1 MATVKFELFVALRYL
16 LARRQHASISRVSLF
31 STIGVAVGVLALIV
45 ALALMTGLQGE
56 LRNRIL
62 GSTAHI
68 YVWKIGGIDDYHAEV
83 KRLSQFDGVA
93 GAAPAIFGKA
103 IVSSGSETAFITL
116 KGIDPALEGRVTD
129 IERTMQQGKLL
140 ALDGTEGTDDDERP
154 GILLG
159 QDLAKQIGV
168 KIGDLVELTTPT
180 ATLTPTGSIL
190 RARTVRVVGIFALGL
205 FEFDSAYGFVSLD
218 LAKRL
223 LAKDHPDLIQLRV
236 NDIYRANAI
245 ARDIE
250 NTLGDKYS
258 ADDWSRM
265 NRSLFSALTLEKMAI
280 SITIGLIVLV
290 GALNIISSLILLVRQ
305 KSRDIAILKT
315 MGTSSRRVMGIF
327 MMQGLVI
334 GVVGTTVGA
343 VIGVSLCWVLDRY
356 KLIQIPMDVYQ
367 VSHVPFVVL
376 PWDLFTVVVASILIC
391 FLATIYPSR
400 QASALDPVQALR
412 AE

>member
-1 MATVKFELFVALRYL
+1 MVFVSFELFVALRYL

-31 STIGVAVGVLALIV
+31 STIGVAVGVLALVV

-83 KRLSQFDGVA
+83 QRLSQFPGVA
-93 GAAPAIFGKA
+93 GAGPAIFGKA
-103 IVSSGSETAFITL
+103 LVASGSETAFITL
-116 KGIDPALEGRVTD
+116 KGIDPVLEGHVTD

-140 ALDGTEGTDDDERP
+140 ALEGAEDERP
-154 GILLG
+154 GILVG
-159 QDLAKQIGV
+159 RDLAKQIGV
-168 KIGDLVELTTPT
+168 KVGDLVEVTTPT
-180 ATLTPTGSIL
+180 ATLTPGGVMTRGRTL
-190 RARTVRVVGIFALGL
+190 RVAGIFALGL

-236 NDIYRANAI
+236 NDIYSANGI
-245 ARDIE
+245 ARNIE
-250 NTLGDKYS
+250 TELGDKYS

-265 NRSLFSALTLEKMAI
+265 NQSLFSALWLEKMAI
-280 SITIGLIVLV
+280 SITIGLIVMV

-315 MGTSSRRVMGIF
+315 MGTSSKRVMGIF

-343 VIGVSLCWVLDRY
+343 LSGLALCWVLDRY
-356 KLIQIPMDVYQ
+356 ELIQIPMDVYQ

-376 PWDLFTVVVASILIC
+376 PWDLLTVVVATILIC

>member
-1 MATVKFELFVALRYL
+1 VSFELFVALRYL
-16 LARRQHASISRVSLF
+16 TARRQHASISRVSLF
-31 STIGVAVGVLALIV
+31 STIGVAVGVLALVV

-68 YVWKIGGIDDYHAEV
+68 YVYKPAGITDYKAEV
-83 KRLSQFDGVA
+83 ELLSKIPGVVGA
-93 GAAPAIFGKA
+93 GPAIFGRA
-103 IVSSGSETAFITL
+103 IVSSGSQDGFITL
-116 KGIDPALEGRVTD
+116 KGIDPVLEGRVTD

-140 ALDGTEGTDDDERP
+140 ALEGAEDERP

-159 QDLAKQIGV
+159 RDLAKQLGV
-168 KIGDLVELTTPT
+168 KVGELVDLTTPT
-180 ATLTPTGSIL
+180 ATLTPAGIMTRS
-190 RARTVRVVGIFALGL
+190 RTVRVAGIFALGL
-205 FEFDSAYGFVSLD
+205 YEFDSAYGFVSLS

-223 LAKDHPDLIQLRV
+223 LSKDQPDLIQLRV
-236 NDIYRANAI
+236 DDIYAARSI
-245 ARDIE
+245 AESIQTE
-250 NTLGDKYS
+250 LGTAY
-258 ADDWSRM
+258 ATDDWSRM
-265 NRSLFSALTLEKMAI
+265 NQSLFSALTLEKMAI
-280 SITIGLIVLV
+280 SITIGLIVMV

-315 MGTSSRRVMGIF
+315 MGTSSKRVMGIF

-343 VIGVSLCWVLDRY
+343 LSGLALCWVLDRY
-356 KLIQIPMDVYQ
+356 ELIQIPMDVYQ

-376 PWDLFTVVVASILIC
+376 PEDLLTVVVATILIC

-400 QASALDPVQALR
+400 QASSLDPIQALR

>member
-1 MATVKFELFVALRYL
+1 MTFELFVALRYL

-68 YVWKIGGIDDYHAEV
+68 YVWKIGGISDYHAEV
-83 KRLSQFDGVA
+83 QRLSQIPGVVGA
-93 GAAPAIFGKA
+93 GPAIFGKA
-103 IVSSGSETAFITL
+103 IVSSGKSDAFITL
-116 KGIDPALEGRVTD
+116 KGIDPVLEGHVTD
-129 IERTMQQGKLL
+129 IERTMQEGKLL
-140 ALDGTEGTDDDERP
+140 ALESSEGADDERP
-154 GILLG
+154 GMLIG
-159 QDLAKQIGV
+159 RDLAKQLGV
-168 KIGDLVELTTPT
+168 KVGDLVDLTTPT
-180 ATLTPTGSIL
+180 ATLSPSGIIP
-190 RARTVRVVGIFALGL
+190 RGRTVRVAGIFTLGL

-223 LAKDHPDLIQLRV
+223 LAREEPEIVQLRV
-236 NDIYRANAI
+236 NDIYAANGI
-245 ARDIE
+245 AREIE
-250 NTLGDKYS
+250 NELGDKYS

-265 NRSLFSALTLEKMAI
+265 NQSLFSALWLEKMAI
-280 SITIGLIVLV
+280 SITIGLIVMV

-315 MGTSSRRVMGIF
+315 MGTSSKRVMGIF

-334 GVVGTTVGA
+334 GVIGTTVGSLC
-343 VIGVSLCWVLDRY
+343 GLGLCWVLDTY
-356 KLIQIPMDVYQ
+356 ELIQIPMDVYQ

-376 PWDLFTVVVASILIC
+376 PWDLLTVVVATIVIC

>member
-1 MATVKFELFVALRYL
+1 MSFELFVALRYL
-16 LARRQHASISRVSLF
+16 TARRQHASISRVSLF
-31 STIGVAVGVLALIV
+31 STIGVAVGVLALVV

-68 YVWKIGGIDDYHAEV
+68 YVYKPAGITDYKAEV
-83 KRLSQFDGVA
+83 ELLSKIPGVVGA
-93 GAAPAIFGKA
+93 GPAIFGRA
-103 IVSSGSETAFITL
+103 IVSSGSQDGFITL
-116 KGIDPALEGRVTD
+116 KGIDPVLEGRVTD

-140 ALDGTEGTDDDERP
+140 ALEGAEDERP

-159 QDLAKQIGV
+159 RDLAKQLGV
-168 KIGDLVELTTPT
+168 KVGELVDLTTPT
-180 ATLTPTGSIL
+180 ATLTPAGIMTRS
-190 RARTVRVVGIFALGL
+190 RTVRVAGIFALGL
-205 FEFDSAYGFVSLD
+205 YEFDSAYGFVSLS

-223 LAKDHPDLIQLRV
+223 LSKDQPDLIQLRV
-236 NDIYRANAI
+236 DDIYAARSI
-245 ARDIE
+245 AESIQTE
-250 NTLGDKYS
+250 LGTAY
-258 ADDWSRM
+258 ATDDWSRM
-265 NRSLFSALTLEKMAI
+265 NQSLFSALTLEKMAI
-280 SITIGLIVLV
+280 SITIGLIVMV

-315 MGTSSRRVMGIF
+315 MGTSSKRVMGIF

-343 VIGVSLCWVLDRY
+343 LSGLALCWVLDRY
-356 KLIQIPMDVYQ
+356 ELIQIPMDVYQ

-376 PWDLFTVVVASILIC
+376 PEDLLTVVVATILIC

-400 QASALDPVQALR
+400 QASSLDPIQALR

>member
-1 MATVKFELFVALRYL
+1 VVIVPFELFVALRYL

-31 STIGVAVGVLALIV
+31 STIGVAVGVLALVV

-83 KRLSQFDGVA
+83 QRLSQFPGVA
-93 GAAPAIFGKA
+93 GAGPAIFGKA
-103 IVSSGSETAFITL
+103 LVASGSETAFITL
-116 KGIDPALEGRVTD
+116 KGIDPVLEGHVTD

-140 ALDGTEGTDDDERP
+140 ALEGAEDERP
-154 GILLG
+154 GILVG
-159 QDLAKQIGV
+159 RDLAKQIGV
-168 KIGDLVELTTPT
+168 KVGDLVEVTTPT
-180 ATLTPTGSIL
+180 ATLTPGGVMTRGRTL
-190 RARTVRVVGIFALGL
+190 RVAGIFALGL

-236 NDIYRANAI
+236 NDIYSANGI
-245 ARDIE
+245 ARNIE
-250 NTLGDKYS
+250 TELGDKYS

-265 NRSLFSALTLEKMAI
+265 NQSLFSALWLEKMAI
-280 SITIGLIVLV
+280 SITIGLIVMV

-315 MGTSSRRVMGIF
+315 MGTSSKRVMGIF

-343 VIGVSLCWVLDRY
+343 LSGLALCWVLDHY
-356 KLIQIPMDVYQ
+356 ELIQIPMDVYQ

-376 PWDLFTVVVASILIC
+376 PWDLLTVVIASILIC

>member
-1 MATVKFELFVALRYL
+1 MSFELFVALRYL

-31 STIGVAVGVLALIV
+31 STIGVAVGVLALVV

-68 YVWKIGGIDDYHAEV
+68 YVWKAGGITDYQAEV
-83 KRLSQFDGVA
+83 RRLSQIPGVA
-93 GAAPAIFGKA
+93 GAGPAIMGKA
-103 IVSSGSETAFITL
+103 LVSSGSESGFITL
-116 KGIDPALEGRVTD
+116 KGIDPVLEGHVTD
-129 IERTMQQGKLL
+129 IERTMQRGKLL
-140 ALDGTEGTDDDERP
+140 ALEGAEDERP

-159 QDLAKQIGV
+159 RDLVKQLGV
-168 KIGDLVELTTPT
+168 KVGDLVELTTPT
-180 ATLTPTGSIL
+180 ATLTPGGIITRG
-190 RARTVRVVGIFALGL
+190 RTVRVAGIFALGL

-223 LAKDHPDLIQLRV
+223 LGKDMPDLIQLRV
-236 NDIYRANAI
+236 DDIYSSARI
-245 ARDIE
+245 ARE
-250 NTLGDKYS
+250 VEEQLGDRYS
-258 ADDWSRM
+258 TEDWSRL
-265 NRSLFSALTLEKMAI
+265 NQSLFSALSLEKMAI
-280 SITIGLIVLV
+280 SITIGLIVMV

-315 MGTSSRRVMGIF
+315 MGTSSKRVMGIF

-343 VIGVSLCWVLDRY
+343 VTGVALCWVLDRY

-376 PWDLFTVVVASILIC
+376 PTDLLFVIVATILIC

-400 QASALDPVQALR
+400 QASSLDPVQALR

>member
-1 MATVKFELFVALRYL
+1 MTFELFVALRYL
-16 LARRQHASISRVSLF
+16 LARRQHTSISRVSLF

-68 YVWKIGGIDDYHAEV
+68 YVWKTGGIADYHAEV
-83 KRLSQFDGVA
+83 ERLSRFPGVA
-93 GAAPAIFGKA
+93 GAGPAIFGKA
-103 IVSSGSETAFITL
+103 IVSSSTANAFITL
-116 KGIDPALEGRVTD
+116 KGVDPGLEGSVTD
-129 IERTMQQGKLL
+129 IARTMQQGTLS
-140 ALDGTEGTDDDERP
+140 ALDPTEGDEAERP

-159 QDLAKQIGV
+159 RDLAKQLDVGV
-168 KIGDLVELTTPT
+168 GDLVDLTTPT
-180 ATLTPTGSIL
+180 ATLTPGGIMTRG
-190 RARTVRVVGIFALGL
+190 RTVRVAGIFALGL

-223 LAKDHPDLIQLRV
+223 LAREEPELIQLRV
-236 NDIYRANAI
+236 DDIYA
-245 ARDIE
+245 ARDIATQIQDE
-250 NTLGDKYS
+250 LGAMYS

-265 NRSLFSALTLEKMAI
+265 NQSLFSALWLEKMAI
-280 SITIGLIVLV
+280 SITIGLIVMV

-334 GVVGTTVGA
+334 GVVGTTVG
-343 VIGVSLCWVLDRY
+343 GVCAFALCWVLDRY
-356 KLIQIPMDVYQ
+356 QLIPIPMDVYQ

-376 PWDLFTVVVASILIC
+376 PLDLLTVVVATIVIC

>member
-1 MATVKFELFVALRYL
+1 
-16 LARRQHASISRVSLF
+16 
-31 STIGVAVGVLALIV
+31 
-45 ALALMTGLQGE
+45 
-56 LRNRIL
+56 
-62 GSTAHI
+62 
-68 YVWKIGGIDDYHAEV
+68 
-83 KRLSQFDGVA
+83 
-93 GAAPAIFGKA
+93 
-103 IVSSGSETAFITL
+103 
-116 KGIDPALEGRVTD
+116 
-129 IERTMQQGKLL
+129 MQQGKLL
-140 ALDGTEGTDDDERP
+140 ALEGAEDERP
-154 GILLG
+154 GILVG
-159 QDLAKQIGV
+159 RDLAKQIGV
-168 KIGDLVELTTPT
+168 KVGDLVEVTTPT
-180 ATLTPTGSIL
+180 ATLTPGGVMTRGRTL
-190 RARTVRVVGIFALGL
+190 RIAGIFALGL

-236 NDIYRANAI
+236 NDIYSANRI
-245 ARDIE
+245 ARNIE
-250 NTLGDKYS
+250 TELGDKYS

-265 NRSLFSALTLEKMAI
+265 NQSLFSALWLEKMAI
-280 SITIGLIVLV
+280 SITIGLIVMV

-315 MGTSSRRVMGIF
+315 MGTSSKRVMGIF

-343 VIGVSLCWVLDRY
+343 LSGLALCWVLDHY
-356 KLIQIPMDVYQ
+356 ELIQIPMDVYQ

-376 PWDLFTVVVASILIC
+376 PWDLLTVVVASILIC

>member
-1 MATVKFELFVALRYL
+1 VTFELFVALRYL

-83 KRLSQFDGVA
+83 QRLSQFGGVA
-93 GAAPAIFGKA
+93 GAGPAIFGKA
-103 IVSSGSETAFITL
+103 IVSSGNETAFITL
-116 KGIDPALEGRVTD
+116 KGIDPVLEGKVTD
-129 IERTMQQGKLL
+129 IERSMQQGKLL
-140 ALDGTEGTDDDERP
+140 ALEGAEGTDDDERP

-168 KIGDLVELTTPT
+168 KVGDLVELTSPT
-180 ATLTPTGSIL
+180 ATLTPSGNML
-190 RARTVRVVGIFALGL
+190 RARTVRVAGIFALGL

-236 NDIYRANAI
+236 NDIYSANAI
-245 ARDIE
+245 ARQIE

-334 GVVGTTVGA
+334 GVIGTAVGTV
-343 VIGVSLCWVLDRY
+343 VGVSLCWVLDRY

-376 PWDLFTVVVASILIC
+376 PWDLLTVVVATILIC